1 MVRNGIRCR
10 CSSAP
15 NAACWIYA
23 RASNCSPTC
32 GRRCCSAPLAE
43 ASSLKRE
50 LVEDLDILIVRE
62 LTGGIYFG
70 KPRGIEKVGNLR
82 RGFNTDVY
90 DEAEI
95 ARIGRVAF
103 DLARKRSRRVCSVDK
118 ANVLEVT
125 QLWRDVMKEVAADY
139 PDVELSHMYV
149 DNAGMQLVRRPKQ
162 FDVIVTGNMF
172 GDILSDV
179 AAMLTG
185 SLGMLPS
192 ASLGADG
199 RGLYEPVHGS
209 APDIAGRGIS
219 NPLATILSVGMMF
232 RYTFGAIDVAARIDR
247 AVQRVLELGLRTRD
261 ILPEDATGLRVG
273 RHGRDGSG
281 GPGCVC
287 GRRQVM
293 RQVNVA
299 VVGATGAVGEAMVE
313 ILAERNF
320 PVKELHLLASER
332 SEGSVVRFGGRS
344 VRVKRL
350 DQFDFSGVD
359 IGLFSAGASV
369 SADFAPK
376 AAAAGCVVIDNTS
389 QFRYDDDIPLVV
401 PEVNP
406 HAIAQRHARG
416 IIANPNCSTIQM
428 VVALK
433 PIFDAV
439 GIERINVATYQSV
452 SGAGAKGIRELAG
465 QTADLLNAKPIE
477 PKAFSRQIAFNVIPH
492 IDVFQDN
499 GYTKEEMKMVWE
511 TRKILE
517 APDMLVNP
525 TCVRVPV
532 FYGHSEAVHI
542 ETRVKLSAADARALL
557 SKAPGVQVLDER
569 KNGGYPTAVVDAAG
583 QDPVW
588 VGRIREDISHPRGLD
603 LWIVSDNV
611 RKGAALNSVQIAELL
626 LKEQQ

>member
-1 MVRNGIRCR
+1 
-10 CSSAP
+10 
-15 NAACWIYA
+15 
-23 RASNCSPTC
+23 
-32 GRRCCSAPLAE
+32 
-43 ASSLKRE
+43 
-50 LVEDLDILIVRE
+50 
-62 LTGGIYFG
+62 
-70 KPRGIEKVGNLR
+70 
-82 RGFNTDVY
+82 
-90 DEAEI
+90 
-95 ARIGRVAF
+95 
-103 DLARKRSRRVCSVDK
+103 
-118 ANVLEVT
+118 
-125 QLWRDVMKEVAADY
+125 
-139 PDVELSHMYV
+139 
-149 DNAGMQLVRRPKQ
+149 
-162 FDVIVTGNMF
+162 
-172 GDILSDV
+172 
-179 AAMLTG
+179 
-185 SLGMLPS
+185 
-192 ASLGADG
+192 
-199 RGLYEPVHGS
+199 
-209 APDIAGRGIS
+209 
-219 NPLATILSVGMMF
+219 
-232 RYTFGAIDVAARIDR
+232 
-247 AVQRVLELGLRTRD
+247 
-261 ILPEDATGLRVG
+261 
-273 RHGRDGSG
+273 
-281 GPGCVC
+281 
-287 GRRQVM
+287 M

-299 VVGATGAVGEAMVE
+299 VVGATGAVGEAMIE
-313 ILAERNF
+313 ILEERNF
-320 PVKELHLLASER
+320 PVKELYLLASER
-332 SEGSVVRFGGRS
+332 SEGKVVRFGGRS

-350 DQFDFSGVD
+350 DQFDFTGVD
-359 IGLFSAGASV
+359 IGLFSAGASI

-376 AAAAGCVVIDNTS
+376 AAQAGCIVIDNTS

-433 PIFDAV
+433 PILDAV

-452 SGAGAKGIRELAG
+452 SGAGSKGIRELAS

-492 IDVFQDN
+492 IDVFQEN

-517 APDMLVNP
+517 APDILVNP

-542 ETRVKLSAADARALL
+542 ETRDKLSAADARALL
-557 SKAPGVQVLDER
+557 SKAPGVQVLDEH

-583 QDPVW
+583 KDAVW